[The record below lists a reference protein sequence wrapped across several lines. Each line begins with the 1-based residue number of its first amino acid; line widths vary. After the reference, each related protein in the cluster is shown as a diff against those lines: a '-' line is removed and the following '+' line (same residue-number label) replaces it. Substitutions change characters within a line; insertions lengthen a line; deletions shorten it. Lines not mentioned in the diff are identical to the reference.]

1 MARRMISTNERR
13 TKTAGQMSSIK
24 TREIKNSEIEMNK
37 INGRKAKKYSITT
50 KHVMRRIQ

>member
-1 MARRMISTNERR
+1 MISMNERR
-13 TKTAGQMSSIK
+13 TKTTGQMNSIR
-24 TREIKNSEIEMNK
+24 TREIKNNEIEMNK

>member
-1 MARRMISTNERR
+1 MISTNERR
-13 TKTAGQMSSIK
+13 TKTAGQMSSIR